1 MKVNLNNVIT
11 AVVIAGILSLG
22 SIIYDFQNVKANVLQ
37 QESKLDIMYEDLK
50 EIKKDVKYL
59 IKKD

>member
-1 MKVNLNNVIT
+1 MKVNLNSVATTI
-11 AVVIAGILSLG
+11 VIAGILSIG
-22 SIIYDFQNVKANVLQ
+22 SVIYDFQNVKATVSRQ
-37 QESKLDIMYEDLK
+37 DAKIDIIYEDLK